1 MILDKRN
8 WKEGS
13 WHFFALGTP
22 LALSLKQ
29 THYNTSVMSSP
40 ANSATPGP
48 SDNKQQQQ
56 QQQQSSS
63 SNGDQQ
69 RGSPALSNLP
79 SQADIDKI
87 VASYLQ
93 KKGYKATE
101 AIFMKELSG
110 STLSLDQLS
119 QELASSNKSY
129 GDQVLKYGEE
139 GDPNAYSVSYR
150 SLREWIENS
159 LDWYKVNI
167 S

>member
-1 MILDKRN
+1 
-8 WKEGS
+8 
-13 WHFFALGTP
+13 
-22 LALSLKQ
+22 
-29 THYNTSVMSSP
+29 MSSP

-56 QQQQSSS
+56 QQQNAGNS
-63 SNGDQQ
+63 GDQQ
-69 RGSPALSNLP
+69 RGSPALTNLP

-119 QELASSNKSY
+119 QELASSDKSY
-129 GDQVLKYGEE
+129 GNQVLKYGEE

-150 SLREWIENS
+150 SLRKWIESS
-159 LDWYKVNI
+159 LDWYKVI
-167 S
+167 YLGSIGYDATMMIYSFFLIARASKCSLSHFHPCLS

>member
-1 MILDKRN
+1 
-8 WKEGS
+8 
-13 WHFFALGTP
+13 
-22 LALSLKQ
+22 
-29 THYNTSVMSSP
+29 MSSP

-56 QQQQSSS
+56 QQQQNAGNS
-63 SNGDQQ
+63 GDQQ
-69 RGSPALSNLP
+69 RGSPALTNLP

-119 QELASSNKSY
+119 QELASSDKSY
-129 GDQVLKYGEE
+129 GNQVLKYGEE

-150 SLREWIENS
+150 SLRKWIESS
-159 LDWYKVNI
+159 LDWYKVSI
-167 S
+167 LVALCMARQ